1 MRTDE
6 LHHRVRITEEIR
18 LAMREKR
25 LQLGFSYTKAAERI
39 DVHWSTYRKWETG
52 ETPQYTLERE
62 QRVKAFLQDDIPAK
76 KGPTADEILTKLMR
90 RQRAVFR
97 MLPQDSELRGKFLDN
112 LEVLVDKFLEIFSS
126 QGAHREIDLP

>member
-25 LQLGFSYTKAAERI
+25 LQLGFSYNKAADRI
-39 DVHWSTYRKWETG
+39 NVHWSTYRKWETG
-52 ETPQYTLERE
+52 ETPQYTLESE
-62 QRVKAFLQDDIPAK
+62 QRVKAFLQDDIPTK
-76 KGPTADEILTKLMR
+76 KGPTADEILTRLMR

-126 QGAHREIDLP
+126 QGAHCEIDLS